1 VDEARKDDPARLS
14 RSPVEYAVHNI
25 SQRISLPCRVTVA
38 GAHPFLGKR
47 LGADEVPFATGL
59 WIGPCETIHTF
70 GRDEAIDVL
79 FLDNRFV
86 VCKLH
91 PHLPPRRVSVCL
103 AADSVLE
110 LQAGV
115 IARTGTKVGDH
126 LLFEG
131 LF

>member
-1 VDEARKDDPARLS
+1 VDEARKDDAARLS

-25 SQRISLPCRVTVA
+25 SQSITLPCRVTVA
-38 GAHPFLGKR
+38 GAHPFLGKPP
-47 LGADEVPFATGL
+47 GTDEAPGGSGL

-70 GRDEAIDVL
+70 GREEPIDIL
-79 FLDNRFV
+79 FLDKRFV
-86 VCKLH
+86 VCKVL
-91 PHLPPRRVSVCL
+91 PLLPPRRVSVCL
-103 AADSVLE
+103 AADSVLQ

-115 IARTGTKVGDH
+115 IARTRTKIGDH